1 MMRFDARV
9 AVYKELEK
17 IGQIQGKVPN
27 KMRLG
32 LCSRTEDVI
41 EPYLKP
47 QWYVDCKDMAKRST
61 DAVRNKE
68 LIITP
73 DSHEKTWF

>member
-9 AVYKELEK
+9 AVYDALNKMGLIK
-17 IGQIQGKVPN
+17 GKDPN

-32 LCSRTEDVI
+32 LCARSEDVI
-41 EPYLKP
+41 EPLLKP
-47 QWYVDCKDMAKRST
+47 QWYVDCKDMAARSV
-61 DAVRNKE
+61 AVVKKKE

-73 DSHEKTWF
+73 VQFEKT